1 MHQKKPKVFKAIMT
15 ALLSL
20 LIFGVVYFLS
30 YLIVGGII
38 ALLLKI
44 PVIDTLLGWLF
55 RLRGDTPDMML
66 SMLSPILA
74 YYCTMATQESIN
86 KDKPTRGLSC
96 VLLGIVIVVL
106 HIFSIISNLLLGEGI
121 LKNIIQAIAG
131 IVIFNSG
138 KGELRESK
146 DQEMPNLN
154 IGPDARVN
162 WRD

>member
-15 ALLSL
+15 ALLGL

-66 SMLSPILA
+66 SMLSPTIA
-74 YYCTMATQESIN
+74 YFVTISAQTVIN
-86 KDKPTRGLSC
+86 KDGPTRGMSC
-96 VLLGIVIVVL
+96 VILGIVIMVIHTL
-106 HIFSIISNLLLGEGI
+106 SIVINLIHGEGI

-131 IVIFNSG
+131 FIIYNSG
-138 KGELRESK
+138 KGDLKESK
-146 DQEMPNLN
+146 EDHHE
-154 IGPDARVN
+154 
-162 WRD
+162 